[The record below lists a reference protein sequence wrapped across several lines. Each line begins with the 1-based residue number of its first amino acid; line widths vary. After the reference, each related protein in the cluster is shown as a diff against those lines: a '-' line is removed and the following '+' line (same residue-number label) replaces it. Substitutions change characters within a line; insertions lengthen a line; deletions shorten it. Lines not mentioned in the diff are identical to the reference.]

1 VKHDRVKA
9 SPRQRH
15 ATRTC
20 FVLPIKVSCL
30 QKYNENASV
39 RCSHNISLSSTI
51 SSVRHPLLLGG
62 TSSSAYY
69 RMSQPLKGQL
79 SAHCGC
85 KRIPQPELDRT
96 KNIIR
101 WRQIACSAATTEPH
115 KWPVHHV
122 LRNFSGG
129 PYEFPLSL
137 HFHLEIIITTC
148 HTINTSHL

>member
-1 VKHDRVKA
+1 MTVSKHLQGSAMLRGLALCFQSRSRVC
-9 SPRQRH
+9 RN
-15 ATRTC
+15 TTW
-20 FVLPIKVSCL
+20 
-30 QKYNENASV
+30 
-39 RCSHNISLSSTI
+39 CSHNISLSSTI